1 MVGCIPV
8 TSLSLSDIEGIRD
21 DLRRKENSSFHI
33 GMFSNSHYALILP
46 DANEIAN
53 VLPLSQNALVGKIE
67 QLATIA
73 PISRSAPDPDVE
85 VQDDQTQVTAM
96 PANTTD
102 IPQGF
107 IVIRQRRRTRGSAQ
121 LKSAQGSAQSK
132 CVDLTGS

>member
-85 VQDDQTQVTAM
+85 VQDQTQVTAM

>member
-1 MVGCIPV
+1 
-8 TSLSLSDIEGIRD
+8 
-21 DLRRKENSSFHI
+21 
-33 GMFSNSHYALILP
+33 MFSNSHYALILP

-67 QLATIA
+67 QLVTIA
-73 PISRSAPDPDVE
+73 PISSSAPDPDVE
-85 VQDDQTQVTAM
+85 VQDQTQVTAM